1 MLVQDLQV
9 GNKRKG
15 NDLLSGPGPIL
26 DVFISINSCNSH
38 SARRG
43 GNNHPNFTDGET
55 ELERESD
62 EFVVTWAVSGGVGN
76 VGRCEASPQRGV
88 LHKIQHVQ
96 GEEPDGG
103 RPVII

>member
-1 MLVQDLQV
+1 M
-9 GNKRKG
+9 
-15 NDLLSGPGPIL
+15 SGPGPIL
-26 DVFISINSCNSH
+26 DVFTSINSCDSH